1 MKTLII
7 VLLIVSFSIS
17 CTPTYRTVALPM
29 PERPVYHKIRNQDLV
44 CLSDSSYAIVANHF
58 VGMTMYIE
66 RLEAVIK
73 STWNK

>member
-1 MKTLII
+1 MKILII
-7 VLLIVSFSIS
+7 LSLIVSFSTS
-17 CTPTYRTVALPM
+17 CTTTYRTVALPM
-29 PERPVYHKIRNQDLV
+29 PERPVYHKIRNQDLI
-44 CLSDSSYAIVANHF
+44 CLSDSSYAIVANHV